1 MGNAP
6 ADLIAFGYRRTH
18 ERVLALVDDLSDEQL
33 AWRHTA
39 VHSIA
44 WNLWHLARWA
54 DHLQERIPHMTAE
67 LGRRLGMSR
76 QVWEAEGLA
85 ARWGFTPAALG
96 HAETGMLMDDEA
108 VLSLPFPAK
117 EAQLEY
123 ARRAFALA
131 ERAVEAIDDQQFRQP
146 NATEQAGPD
155 TPTVGSAVLT
165 HLTHDNRHLG
175 EIECLRGLQGLRGTA
190 TR

>member
-1 MGNAP
+1 MGGAP
-6 ADLIAFGYRRTH
+6 ADLIAFGYRQTH

-33 AWRHTA
+33 AWRHSA

-85 ARWGFTPAALG
+85 
-96 HAETGMLMDDEA
+96 
-108 VLSLPFPAK
+108 
-117 EAQLEY
+117 
-123 ARRAFALA
+123 
-131 ERAVEAIDDQQFRQP
+131 ERAVDAVDDQQFRQP
-146 NATEQAGPD
+146 NALEQAGPD
-155 TPTVGSAVLT
+155 TPTVGRALLA